1 MRISLLLSLSLL
13 CGVAATAAAQAPPL
27 TLPQPSPKASVAQ
40 TVGITEIAVTYH
52 RPAVGGR
59 KIWGDLVPY
68 GEVWRAGANAN
79 TTISFSTPVKVAGK
93 PLPAGT
99 YGLHMI
105 PTQKDWTVI
114 FSGVSGAWG
123 SFGYNPREDV
133 LRVTVTPQA
142 GEPTERLA
150 FTLDDPTNTSVLV
163 TLRWEKL
170 KVPVPIQVDTPQVVM
185 ASIRKELRGVGQFF
199 GATWARAARY
209 WLENNGD
216 LDEALRFADR
226 AVKLGENFPSLDVR
240 AKILAKKGD
249 ARGAAETQGRAL
261 KVASEGDLNN
271 YGYQLLAAK
280 KMDEAMAVFEKNVK
294 EHPASWNAYDSL
306 GEALSLK
313 GDKKAALASYARALA
328 LLKEREPADGD
339 NRRRIEKVIA
349 RLGGK

>member
-13 CGVAATAAAQAPPL
+13 CGAAAPAAAQAPPL
-27 TLPQPSPKASVAQ
+27 TLPQPSPKAGVTQ
-40 TVGITEIAVTYH
+40 TVGITDIAITYH
-52 RPAVGGR
+52 RPAASGR

-68 GEVWRAGANAN
+68 GEVWRAGANEN
-79 TTISFSTPVKVAGK
+79 TTISFSTPVKVAGR
-93 PLPAGT
+93 PLAAGT

-105 PTQKDWTVI
+105 PGQKDWTVI

-123 SFGYNPREDV
+123 SYGYNPKEDV
-133 LRVTVTPQA
+133 LRVTVASQA
-142 GEPTERLA
+142 AEPTERLA
-150 FTLDDPTNTSVLV
+150 FTFDDPTNTSVLV

-226 AVKLGENFPSLDVR
+226 AVRMGETFQSLDVR

-249 ARGAAETQGRAL
+249 AKGAAESQARAL
-261 KVASEGDLNN
+261 KVASEGDFNN

-280 KMDEAMAVFEKNVK
+280 KMDEALAVFEKNVK
-294 EHPASWNAYDSL
+294 EHPTSWNAYDSL
-306 GEALSLK
+306 GEAQALK

-328 LLKEREPADGD
+328 LIKEREPGDGD
-339 NRRRIEKVIA
+339 NRRRIEKVLA
-349 RLGGK
+349 RLGK